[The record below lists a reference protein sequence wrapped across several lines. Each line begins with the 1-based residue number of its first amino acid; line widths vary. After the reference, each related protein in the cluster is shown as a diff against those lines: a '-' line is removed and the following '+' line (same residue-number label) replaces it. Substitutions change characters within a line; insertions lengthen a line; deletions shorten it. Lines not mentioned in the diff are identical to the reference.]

1 MALENRDLKAGQKLV
16 ARYKGQEHTV
26 LVLGDDK
33 AGLGFEL
40 DGKTIFKS
48 LSTAGNAVTGGSVN
62 GWRFWSLEGELKAKR
77 ETEAKPAG
85 RKGVK
90 PEARVKQ
97 IRRVPNQKGV
107 AEGQIKWHCS
117 ACMASFLADGPT
129 EPDACPQGH
138 PREATDEFTRPDA
151 STANTTRA
159 PFGEPSSSSPRKNLP
174 TAGRTW

>member
-40 DGKTIFKS
+40 DGETIYKS

-62 GWRFWSLEGELKAKR
+62 GWRFWSQEGELKAKR
-77 ETEAKPAG
+77 ETAATPAG
-85 RKGVK
+85 TKRSVK
-90 PEARVKQ
+90 PESRVKQ

-107 AEGQIKWHCS
+107 AEGQTKWHCS
-117 ACMASFLADGPT
+117 ACMASFLADGT
-129 EPDACPQGH
+129 ADPDACPQGH
-138 PREATDEFTRPDA
+138 PREATDEFT
-151 STANTTRA
+151 T
-159 PFGEPSSSSPRKNLP
+159 G
-174 TAGRTW
+174 

>member
-33 AGLGFEL
+33 TGLGFEL
-40 DGKTIFKS
+40 DGETTFKS

-62 GWRFWSLEGELKAKR
+62 GWRFWSLEGELKEKR
-77 ETEAKPAG
+77 ETDAKPAG
-85 RKGVK
+85 RRSVK

-107 AEGQIKWHCS
+107 ADGQIKWHCS
-117 ACMASFLADGPT
+117 ACMASFVHDGTAD
-129 EPDACPQGH
+129 PDACPQGH
-138 PREATDEFTRPDA
+138 PREATDEFTTD
-151 STANTTRA
+151 
-159 PFGEPSSSSPRKNLP
+159 
-174 TAGRTW
+174 